1 MNKLLSSFKGYRIQL
16 VLGPLFKLSE
26 AIMELFVPLIM
37 ARIIDIGIAG
47 GNKAYIIK
55 NGLLLLAIGALGLLF
70 ALLCQFFASRV
81 AHGFAKSLRK
91 RIAKHVFT
99 LSESD
104 YAHIGKSGL
113 VTRLT
118 SDITQVQTG
127 VNMFIRLAVR
137 APYLAIGSVV
147 MAIGIS
153 KQIGV
158 IFLISIPIILAV
170 LYCITQLTV
179 PCYTKIQ
186 ASQDKISRIVGE
198 NLDGAR
204 VIRAF
209 SREDREIQDF
219 NNETDNFSKLTIK
232 AGKISA
238 LLNPVTSAIS
248 GCAVILI
255 IYFGAGHVNIG
266 SLSAGSVFALVNYMT
281 QTMLALIVL
290 SNVLIVFSK
299 ALASAK
305 RLNALMDIAP
315 SMQYAKVAPR
325 MDTEQALLEFNDVSF
340 AYSGDELAL
349 SNISFSIKAGQTLGI
364 IGGTGSGKTTLL
376 RLILR
381 LFDANSGKVL
391 INGADIKDLPKE
403 ILHSII
409 SYVPQNPTL
418 FSGSLRDNLTLGK
431 KDVTDEMLWQALET
445 AQGEKFVRDMQA
457 GLDTLI
463 QEGGKNLSGGQKQR
477 IAIARALVADGK
489 ILLLDDASSAL
500 DYATDAALRAAIS
513 ERNTHSATVIVT
525 QRAASLRSA
534 NLILVLDDGNAT
546 GMGTHEELLQN
557 CKVYRE
563 ICVSQGLIEEDMN
576 I

>member
-1 MNKLLSSFKGYRIQL
+1 
-16 VLGPLFKLSE
+16 
-26 AIMELFVPLIM
+26 
-37 ARIIDIGIAG
+37 
-47 GNKAYIIK
+47 
-55 NGLLLLAIGALGLLF
+55 
-70 ALLCQFFASRV
+70 
-81 AHGFAKSLRK
+81 
-91 RIAKHVFT
+91 
-99 LSESD
+99 
-104 YAHIGKSGL
+104 
-113 VTRLT
+113 
-118 SDITQVQTG
+118 
-127 VNMFIRLAVR
+127 
-137 APYLAIGSVV
+137 
-147 MAIGIS
+147 
-153 KQIGV
+153 
-158 IFLISIPIILAV
+158 
-170 LYCITQLTV
+170 
-179 PCYTKIQ
+179 
-186 ASQDKISRIVGE
+186 
-198 NLDGAR
+198 
-204 VIRAF
+204 
-209 SREDREIQDF
+209 
-219 NNETDNFSKLTIK
+219 
-232 AGKISA
+232 
-238 LLNPVTSAIS
+238 
-248 GCAVILI
+248 
-255 IYFGAGHVNIG
+255 
-266 SLSAGSVFALVNYMT
+266 FALVNYMT

-305 RLNALMDIAP
+305 RLSALMDITP
-315 SMQYAKVAPR
+315 SMQYAKAAPK

-418 FSGSLRDNLTLGK
+418 FSGSLRDNLILGK

-477 IAIARALVADGK
+477 LAVARALVADGK

-557 CKVYRE
+557 CEVYRE